1 MNKKLEI
8 PRKRIG
14 NIEVRECVASY
25 VNKYEIIKWCE
36 DLTTENRKYYYV
48 ISYIREEDN
57 HIKIDPV
64 ARRDVAL
71 MEVDFLNYHMIIDYI
86 LDETDYRNIYD
97 NSLRKDNEEAEG
109 IKNDFAD
116 DKLRWDLLPFQEI
129 EDIVRVYHFGA
140 KKYKANS
147 WQNLPDG
154 FERYRG
160 ALLRHLSAYMN
171 GERIDGES
179 GLMHLAQVAWNAI
192 TLLWYDKHG
201 KGLIPLEKVIV
212 PKTNK

>member
-1 MNKKLEI
+1 MKESEI
-8 PRKRIG
+8 PNKRIG
-14 NIEVRECVASY
+14 DIEFRKCVTS
-25 VNKYEIIKWCE
+25 NKYEIVKWCKDPTISSKEYCYVVSFVKIYDDCITIE
-36 DLTTENRKYYYV
+36 DIGDSVLKLEPKDRSDYSLLKNFIISAHEQNLT
-48 ISYIREEDN
+48 DN
-57 HIKIDPV
+57 HVRQIQ
-64 ARRDVAL
+64 
-71 MEVDFLNYHMIIDYI
+71 
-86 LDETDYRNIYD
+86 
-97 NSLRKDNEEAEG
+97 EEEG
-109 IKNDFAD
+109 MKNDFAD

-192 TLLWYDKHG
+192 ALLWYDKHG
-201 KGLIPLEKVIV
+201 KGLGTNPL
-212 PKTNK
+212 